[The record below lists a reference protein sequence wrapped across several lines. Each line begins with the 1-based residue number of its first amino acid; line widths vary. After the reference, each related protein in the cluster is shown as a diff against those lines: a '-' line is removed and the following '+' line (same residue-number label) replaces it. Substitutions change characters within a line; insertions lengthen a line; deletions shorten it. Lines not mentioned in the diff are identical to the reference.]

1 MANIKQANQYIT
13 GIPEG
18 EEKEKWTENVFEEIM
33 AETFAILQEADTK
46 IQEAQRA
53 PHKLNPNKPTPRHTI
68 LKMAKVKDKERI
80 PKTARGKSR
89 S

>member
-1 MANIKQANQYIT
+1 M
-13 GIPEG
+13 
-18 EEKEKWTENVFEEIM
+18 ENTFEEII
-33 AETFAILQEADTK
+33 AGNFPNLKGTDFK

-53 PHKLNPNKPTPRHTI
+53 PNKLNPNKPTPRHTI

-80 PKTARGKSR
+80 PKTARGNSR